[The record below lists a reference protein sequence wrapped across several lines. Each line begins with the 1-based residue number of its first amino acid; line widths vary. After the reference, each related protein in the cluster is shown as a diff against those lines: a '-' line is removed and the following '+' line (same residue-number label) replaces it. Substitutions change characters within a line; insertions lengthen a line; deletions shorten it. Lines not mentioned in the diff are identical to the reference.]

1 MWVLRTKTHLQQ
13 DGFIGF
19 TGDRVSCCSTS
30 LYSEIKGYEGCG
42 LGESNCLT
50 VSIWI
55 SNFISLLL
63 IRRDK
68 RGGG

>member
-1 MWVLRTKTHLQQ
+1 MWVLRTNIHLQQ

-19 TGDRVSCCSTS
+19 IGDKVCCSTR

-50 VSIWI
+50 VPIWI
-55 SNFISLLL
+55 SNFIRLLL
-63 IRRDK
+63 TQREEMAD
-68 RGGG
+68 